1 LSAATITSIL
11 GTLNA
16 FFRWQPGYKFR
27 IDASAQNIS
36 TRPSTKCEWRPQGE
50 SSGIPT
56 VEQILHVLAT
66 MPAETDIEKRDR
78 AVIAFTLL
86 TGARDGATASFKL
99 KHIDMVAGK
108 VDQDARKVAT
118 KRAKTFP
125 TYFFPVGDDLRAIVG
140 EWVDFL
146 RSNATVIRIRTPLL
160 RWAS

>member
-1 LSAATITSIL
+1 M
-11 GTLNA
+11 
-16 FFRWQPGYKFR
+16 
-27 IDASAQNIS
+27 
-36 TRPSTKCEWRPQGE
+36 
-50 SSGIPT
+50 PT

-66 MPAETDIEKRDR
+66 MPVETDIEKRDR

-108 VDQDARKVAT
+108 VDHAREVAT

-125 TYFFPVGDDLRAIVG
+125 TYFFPVGDDIRAIVA

-146 RSNATVIRIRTPLL
+146 RHKKLWGDDDPLFPKRDSLAFTKVNRSMAIHSNPGIHCNKERQMCARKNPRADLSDP
-160 RWAS
+160 